1 MTVLVEDIG
10 HDLVTAGIALSCIQV
25 AGVVGRVTWGWLAD
39 RSQSPLAVMA
49 VITAVIAVG
58 ALVLTQLSAAW
69 PLLAIY
75 AIYFALGFTGMSWN
89 GVCFSELVNHG
100 PTDRA
105 SNITGAALFVTFSG
119 VILGPAAFALLVQI
133 TGDYTSTYFMTAGL
147 AVLAGGTLGWPGAA
161 NVRPR
166 RNSWIAPN
174 TGRRTRC
181 L

>member
-1 MTVLVEDIG
+1 MQLSLTSFTVTVLVEDIG

-75 AIYFALGFTGMSWN
+75 AVYFALGFTGMSWN

-100 PTDRA
+100 PTGRA

-147 AVLAGGTLGWPGAA
+147 AVLAGGTLWLAGRGKRPAA
-161 NVRPR
+161 AQQLDRP
-166 RNSWIAPN
+166 
-174 TGRRTRC
+174 
-181 L
+181 